1 VTAGISAA
9 FGRNGNIGDDDPV
22 SNDDDAVASTALLV
36 AAIRAKESQ
45 REDRLFDDPLAA
57 KLAGAAGRQRLDAAT
72 AAAGEQPTV
81 QIVVRTRFWD
91 EALLEATRHVTQ
103 VVILAAGMD
112 SRAYRLAWPDG
123 TDVYE
128 IDQPELMATKNGL
141 LAGDQPTCHRAP
153 IGINLMDDWPSA
165 AQSAG
170 VDPMIPTVWMMEGLL
185 QYLDE
190 SAVDGLF
197 DRVDALSAPSSVL
210 LYDIVGKALL
220 ESLSM
225 HTVRS
230 TMSEQGS
237 PWLFA
242 TDAPAELAE
251 RRGWSAS
258 VTDVAVPGNTW
269 GRWHA
274 PAIPMTVPGVPRGY
288 FVQAVKR

>member
-1 VTAGISAA
+1 MSTH
-9 FGRNGNIGDDDPV
+9 
-22 SNDDDAVASTALLV
+22 DDAVAATALLV

-45 REDRLFDDPLAA
+45 REDRLFDDPFAA
-57 KLAGAAGRQRLDAAT
+57 RLAGATGRQRLEGAT

-103 VVILAAGMD
+103 VVLLAAGMD
-112 SRAYRLAWPDG
+112 SRAYRLDWPAG
-123 TDVYE
+123 TTVYE
-128 IDQPELMATKNGL
+128 MDQPELMATKADI
-141 LAGDQPTCHRAP
+141 LATDQPRCRRAA
-153 IGINLMDDWPSA
+153 IGINLMDDWPGA
-165 AQSAG
+165 ARSAG
-170 VDPMIPTVWMMEGLL
+170 FDPQIPTVWLMEGLL

-197 DRVDALSAPSSVL
+197 DRIDALSAPGSVL

-220 ESLSM
+220 ESRAM
-225 HTVRS
+225 HTVRG
-230 TMSEQGS
+230 TMSEQGA

-242 TDAPAELAE
+242 TDAPVEPAQ

-258 VTDVAVPGNTW
+258 VTDVAVPGNAW

-274 PAIPMTVPGVPRGY
+274 PAIPMTVRGVPRGY
-288 FVQAVKR
+288 FVQAVKTT